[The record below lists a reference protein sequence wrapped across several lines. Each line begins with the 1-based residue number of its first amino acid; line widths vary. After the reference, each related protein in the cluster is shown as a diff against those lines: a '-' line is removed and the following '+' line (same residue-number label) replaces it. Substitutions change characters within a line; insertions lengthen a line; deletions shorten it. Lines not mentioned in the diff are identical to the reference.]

1 MVCKGMA
8 TVGVALVLVSL
19 LAMAGASAAPRGAL
33 GFRNHAANAG
43 GQKTFAS
50 RVPANRNTNFGLNGP
65 YVGLKFI
72 GRQ

>member
-8 TVGVALVLVSL
+8 TVGAALVLASL
-19 LAMAGASAAPRGAL
+19 LATTGASAAPRGAL
-33 GFRNHAANAG
+33 GFRNHAANGG

-50 RVPANRNTNFGLNGP
+50 RVPANRNTNFGLSGP

>member
-1 MVCKGMA
+1 MACKGMA
-8 TVGVALVLVSL
+8 TVCAALVLASL
-19 LAMAGASAAPRGAL
+19 LAVTGAAAAPRGVL
-33 GFRNHAANAG
+33 GFRNHATNAG

-50 RVPANRNTNFGLNGP
+50 RVPANRNTNFGLSGP